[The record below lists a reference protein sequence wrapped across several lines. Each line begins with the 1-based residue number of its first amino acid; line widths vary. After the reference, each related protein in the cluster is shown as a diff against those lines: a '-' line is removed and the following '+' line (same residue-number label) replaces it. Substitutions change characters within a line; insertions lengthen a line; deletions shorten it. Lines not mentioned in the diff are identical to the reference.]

1 MEIRDSEAPE
11 KKEKKKWLK
20 DLFSF
25 SAVMVGF
32 VIFFAVLYVAYKG
45 SVKEKEEFFKEIAPK
60 GIEKIGTE
68 PQLALEYTRDYVEG
82 GKRYLEGTI
91 KNITSKKVE
100 YVYVNLTWND
110 ASGQFLRTVTSD
122 AYTENLPPGGSYA
135 FKIGCEN
142 DPRMATFVIDLQT
155 KFAES
160 IPYVDKRK

>member
-1 MEIRDSEAPE
+1 MNTIDKKKPE
-11 KKEKKKWLK
+11 KEERKKWLR

-25 SAVMVGF
+25 SSVMIGF
-32 VIFFAVLYVAYKG
+32 FIFFAVLYISFK
-45 SVKEKEEFFKEIAPK
+45 STVKEKEAFFKEIAPK
-60 GIEKIGTE
+60 KIEKIGTE
-68 PQLALEYTRDYVEG
+68 PQLALEDTMDYVEG

-91 KNITSKKVE
+91 KNITSKKIV

-110 ASGQFLRTVTSD
+110 SSGQFLRTVTSD
-122 AYTENLPPGGSYA
+122 SYTENLQPGGSYK

-155 KFAES
+155 KFAEN